1 MLKVNHFIVS
11 GPSGSGKTTLSKNVI
26 ERLDNLKFVVSYTTR
41 RQREGEIDC
50 IDYKFVTDEDFDQ
63 LIEND
68 SLSEWALVHGNRYG
82 TPVEYIERAESSG
95 VDLIFDIDVQGAS
108 SLRTKFSEGI
118 YIFVIPSSLDILKQ
132 RLIERKTEGIAEIDK
147 RLDDAKKE
155 MNEIRNYDYI
165 IINDSLNEAIEH
177 LSAIIVAERCRRERI
192 LNSSKINI

>member
-1 MLKVNHFIVS
+1 MLKGNLFIVS

-41 RQREGEIDC
+41 RQREGEING
-50 IDYKFVTDEDFDQ
+50 IDYKFVTDEEFDQ

-68 SLSEWALVHGNRYG
+68 SLSEWALVHGYRYG
-82 TPVEYIERAESSG
+82 TPVEYIELAESSG

-118 YIFVIPSSLDILKQ
+118 CIFVIPSSLDILKQ
-132 RLIERKTEGIAEIDK
+132 RLVERKTEGIAEIDK